1 MSDEEIEY
9 EDVTEILD
17 GNEDEDRDG
26 DIGGVEETKG
36 QPEDDIESLN
46 EDDESIFSNSKLISK
61 DLEEYINDE
70 SSDSEIDD
78 NEKSKNNNKVISE
91 SLPLSDEESDG
102 EFNKNMEESDE
113 EESEEDESDDESN
126 NITDKINLETK
137 LSYIKEF
144 HVQEINSS
152 SDEIAVAANVTRDS
166 NNIINDIRHR
176 TIPILTKYE
185 KSRIL
190 GIRISQLNDG
200 AHPFVK
206 LKDGDTTIDKHLI
219 AEKELREK
227 SLPFI
232 ITRPL
237 PNGKKEYWRL
247 QDLEVI

>member
-1 MSDEEIEY
+1 MSDEENEY
-9 EDVTEILD
+9 DEATENLD
-17 GNEDEDRDG
+17 GNGVDG
-26 DIGGVEETKG
+26 DPGDDYAGGVEETKG
-36 QPEDDIESLN
+36 QQEDDAESSD
-46 EDDESIFSNSKLISK
+46 EDDESIFTNSKLISK
-61 DLEEYINDE
+61 DLEEFINE
-70 SSDSEIDD
+70 TSDSEIDD
-78 NEKSKNNNKVISE
+78 IEKGKNKVISE
-91 SLPLSDEESDG
+91 PSPLSEEDSDG
-102 EFNKNMEESDE
+102 EFNKNIEESDE
-113 EESEEDESDDESN
+113 DESEEDESDEEDN
-126 NITDKINLETK
+126 NIADKINLESK

-144 HVQEINSS
+144 HVQEINTT
-152 SDEIAVAANVTRDS
+152 SDVIAVAANVTRDS
-166 NNIINDIRHR
+166 NNIINDIRHK

-206 LKDGDTTIDKHLI
+206 LKDGDTMIDKHVI